1 MYCNYMF
8 VNKWWRNVSPNI
20 AAEPF
25 CDQLAARQ
33 EGVFNCA
40 LLCFILLI

>member
-1 MYCNYMF
+1 MG

-33 EGVFNCA
+33 KEFLIV
-40 LLCFILLI
+40 LCFVLFP